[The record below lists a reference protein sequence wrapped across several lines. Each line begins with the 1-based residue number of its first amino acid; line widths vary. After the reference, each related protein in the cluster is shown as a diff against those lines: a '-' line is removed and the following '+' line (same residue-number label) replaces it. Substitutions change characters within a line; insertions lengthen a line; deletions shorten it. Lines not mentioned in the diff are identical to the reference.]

1 VTDHPP
7 EHLAPRPSRRPSGEA
22 FGDYI
27 VYVDESGDHGLAQPD
42 PDYPMFV
49 LAFCIVRKD
58 EYKTIISP
66 AFDALKFKHF
76 GHDMIVLHE
85 HEIRKARGSFAFLT
99 NAARRETFYADLNH
113 AMANAPF
120 TVVAVCID
128 KLKLKSAYKFPKNP
142 YDLAMAYGLE
152 RVHRFLSSQGQGAR
166 TTHIVFEARG
176 RREDDDLE
184 LEFRRVCDG
193 ANYQKTKLPFEFV
206 LAPKRSN
213 SCGLQLADLI
223 ARPIGLRV
231 LRPQQPNRAYDL
243 IEPKFYRDDAG
254 RFIGR
259 GLKCF
264 P

>member
-1 VTDHPP
+1 MPNPFHPTQP
-7 EHLAPRPSRRPSGEA
+7 PSPPPPSES

-27 VYVDESGDHGLAQPD
+27 VYVDESGDHGLERPD
-42 PDYPMFV
+42 PDYPVFV

-66 AFDALKFKHF
+66 AIDALKFKHF

-99 NAARRETFYADLNH
+99 NAGRRESFYADLNS
-113 AMANAPF
+113 AMAISPF

-128 KLKLKSAYKFPKNP
+128 KAKLKAAYKFPQNP

-152 RVHRFLSSQGQGAR
+152 RVHLFLAGKKQETR

-176 RREDDDLE
+176 RREDDELE

-193 ANYQKTKLPFEFV
+193 ANYRRTKLPFVFV
-206 LAPKRSN
+206 LADKKSN

-223 ARPIGLRV
+223 ARPIGLKV
-231 LRPQQPNRAYDL
+231 LRPKQANRAYDL
-243 IEPKFYRDDAG
+243 IEPKFYRDENG
-254 RFIGR
+254 RFQGR